1 MFAHALHGPGVRD
14 GWTFEPAA
22 RVASGAK
29 DKRVRPY
36 LEWYSEINPVQ
47 VHQLFPGVDL
57 NLGHDI
63 VWSLGVG
70 AGLTPE
76 PPRLV
81 IKSHLE
87 FEFGRRD

>member
-1 MFAHALHGPGVRD
+1 
-14 GWTFEPAA
+14 
-22 RVASGAK
+22 
-29 DKRVRPY
+29 VRPY
-36 LEWYSEINPVQ
+36 LEWYSEIGTVQ
-47 VHQLFPGVDL
+47 VHQLYPGVDL
-57 NLGHDI
+57 DLGHNI

-70 AGLTPE
+70 TGLTSE